1 MGALC
6 AGRATEALM
15 RGELANGHA
24 DQHMGSM
31 QGSPMSC
38 DPQFYHGIL
47 SEGVN
52 GGANVSEPTRSDDLY
67 T

>member
-1 MGALC
+1 
-6 AGRATEALM
+6 M

-24 DQHMGSM
+24 DQHMGSSM